1 MADVNCENVCIAV
14 MAIADGEKPPLHANQ
29 VEAHLVNCAN
39 CRLEI
44 EHLRVMTTLLD
55 SQQRRGPQENIWPLV
70 DRRLNTMAT
79 TSKSRLGS
87 RSFLFLGLLLF
98 GYKVIILTLPERD
111 PGIWFKLLPALFV
124 IAVFIYLKENP
135 FKINC
140 ELKLEGERHDA

>member
-1 MADVNCENVCIAV
+1 MAEVNCQNVCIAA
-14 MAIADGEKPPLHANQ
+14 MAIADGEKPPLQADQ

-44 EHLRVMTTLLD
+44 EHLRAMTRLLD
-55 SQQRRGPQENIWPLV
+55 SQQRHRSQENIWPLV
-70 DRRLNTMAT
+70 ERRLNTTVMK
-79 TSKSRLGS
+79 SKAKIGS

-98 GYKVIILTLPERD
+98 GYKVILMLPERD
-111 PGIWFKLLPALFV
+111 PGIWFRLLPALFM

-140 ELKLEGERHDA
+140 QLKLQGERHNA

>member
-1 MADVNCENVCIAV
+1 MAEVNCENVCIAV
-14 MAIADGEKPPLHANQ
+14 MAIADGEKPLLQADQ

-44 EHLRVMTTLLD
+44 EQLRAMTALLD
-55 SQQRRGPQENIWPLV
+55 SQQRHEPRENIWPLIE
-70 DRRLNTMAT
+70 RRLNTTAPA
-79 TSKSRLGS
+79 SKARLGS

-98 GYKVIILTLPERD
+98 GYKIILTLPERD
-111 PGIWFKLLPALFV
+111 PGVWFRLLPALFV

-140 ELKLEGERHDA
+140 ELKLEGERYDA